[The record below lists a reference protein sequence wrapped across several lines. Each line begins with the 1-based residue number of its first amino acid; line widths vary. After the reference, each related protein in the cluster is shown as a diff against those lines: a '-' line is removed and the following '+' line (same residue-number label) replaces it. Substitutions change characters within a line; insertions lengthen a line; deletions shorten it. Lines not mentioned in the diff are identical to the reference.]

1 MKGDNHHG
9 ILLYKQ
15 VGELTED
22 QLDFLIDNLE
32 EEWPEDRDYYIN
44 KDMLAMLEPARRRRR
59 PHPPPPDALGGRE
72 EVDILWVDTEELE
85 DPKTKTRPNKRTA

>member
-1 MKGDNHHG
+1 M
-9 ILLYKQ
+9 ILLYAQ
-15 VGELTED
+15 VGEISED

-44 KDMLAMLEPARRRRR
+44 KTMIEMLKQRGADGGLIRLLT
-59 PHPPPPDALGGRE
+59 DALGTRE

-85 DPKTKTRPNKRTA
+85 AADEDEDEV

>member
-1 MKGDNHHG
+1 M
-9 ILLYKQ
+9 ILLYSQ
-15 VGELTED
+15 VGEISED

-44 KDMLAMLEPARRRRR
+44 KAMLDMLSQRGADANLIRLLS
-59 PHPPPPDALGGRE
+59 DALGGRE

-85 DPKTKTRPNKRTA
+85 ETEEDEDEA